1 LGRYILRR
9 LISVLPTLLGV
20 TFVIF
25 MFQRL
30 IPGDPAVAMLGEHA
44 TQENVERI
52 REQFGL
58 NRPAFLDREALHQGD
73 LKGFFDSQYLRYLG
87 RLVQFDL
94 GNSIHRRIPVTA
106 TLAER
111 FPATI
116 ELALLSM
123 LIAVAIGLP
132 VGILS
137 ASRRNSLLDGITMI
151 GSLIGVSMPIFW
163 LGLME
168 IMLFGVLLQW
178 LPTGGRQSIAFNA
191 DITHLLLVDSL
202 LKGNLPAFGNALKHI
217 AMPAVALATIPMAI
231 IARMTRSSMLDVL
244 QEDYIRTAK
253 AKGLAQRIV
262 LYRHALKNAFLP
274 VITIIGIQI
283 GSLLAGAVLTETIFA
298 WPGIGKWVYDAILA
312 RDYPIVQGVTL
323 LIAIIFVVVNLLV
336 DLSYALLDHASSTIE
351 VQQHGRDTGYCGRFC
366 GARASFVMVGCLAA
380 FDCQPDGALGH
391 VCGGVV
397 CPFRCVGA
405 LFLAV

>member
-1 LGRYILRR
+1 
-9 LISVLPTLLGV
+9 
-20 TFVIF
+20 

-58 NRPAFLDREALHQGD
+58 NRPAFLDREALRNGD
-73 LKGFFDSQYLRYLG
+73 LAGFFDSQFMRYLG
-87 RLVQFDL
+87 RLIRLDL
-94 GNSIHRRIPVTA
+94 GTSIHRRIPVSE

-111 FPATI
+111 FPATL
-116 ELALLSM
+116 ELALLSIF
-123 LIAVAIGLP
+123 IALLVGLP
-132 VGILS
+132 VGIAS
-137 ASRRNSLLDGITMI
+137 ASRRNSLLDGVTMV

-168 IMLFGVLLQW
+168 IMLFAIFLNW
-178 LPTGGRQSIAFNA
+178 LPTGGRLTVNFDAN
-191 DITHLLLVDSL
+191 ITHLLLIDTL
-202 LKGNLPAFGNALKHI
+202 LKGNLPAFWDAFKHI
-217 AMPAVALATIPMAI
+217 IMPALALATIPMAI

-253 AKGLAQRIV
+253 AKGLVERVV

-283 GSLLAGAVLTETIFA
+283 GSLLAGAVLTETIFS
-298 WPGIGKWVYDAILA
+298 WPGIGKWVYDSILA

-323 LIAIIFVVVNLLV
+323 LIAIIFLLVNLLV
-336 DLSYALLDHASSTIE
+336 DLSYALLDPRIKY
-351 VQQHGRDTGYCGRFC
+351 D
-366 GARASFVMVGCLAA
+366 
-380 FDCQPDGALGH
+380 
-391 VCGGVV
+391 
-397 CPFRCVGA
+397 
-405 LFLAV
+405 